1 METEAAR
8 IVHCSGAPTSAA
20 RANSLGGDWHTF
32 LLFISCPEYSN
43 AFCALG
49 SLLLGLLLLQ
59 SLPRLRACSPTAF
72 QNPESSRLGTAR
84 PKSQEMVTS
93 VHLPQ
98 LGDTLCSHIW
108 AGQPANTCLLST
120 HGTHSS
126 VSSPPLGD
134 SKLKQWQTC
143 PTSPLAF
150 PPPKVWPLGL
160 GGGKLRSSSFKIT
173 TCKVGFFFPFY
184 LFF

>member
-1 METEAAR
+1 MGTEAAR

-126 VSSPPLGD
+126 VSSPLRATLSSNNGKHAPLLPWRFHPRKCG
-134 SKLKQWQTC
+134 L
-143 PTSPLAF
+143 
-150 PPPKVWPLGL
+150 LGL
-160 GGGKLRSSSFKIT
+160 EEGN
-173 TCKVGFFFPFY
+173 
-184 LFF
+184 